1 MIGPIIALL
10 LGGTAAPAAYVGFEP
25 LKDAGK
31 GGSFCTA
38 DASICVGTA
47 ESDVIVTRDGKEI
60 ARWTPDTEGGDL
72 TFAPMPALL
81 RLRDGRLLVG
91 ALGTRQTSYSGGG
104 GSATEQVLA
113 LVEPGKAIK
122 PVLSVPDSGNLMIRA
137 CFDEKD
143 FKHRAGACHDEYRFD
158 GALAVAASVADGV
171 PTLRFS
177 MAASHYPRGVSR
189 DADSL
194 ALPPLRKADLIWQD
208 DPHCTY
214 RRVFRFDAASDR
226 YVPDAALPD
235 CSDYTVP

>member
-1 MIGPIIALL
+1 MIGPIIAFL
-10 LGGTAAPAAYVGFEP
+10 LGGTAPSAAYLGFEP

-31 GGSFCTA
+31 GGSLCTA
-38 DASICVGTA
+38 DSSICVDIA
-47 ESDVIVTRDGKEI
+47 ESDVIVTRDGEEI
-60 ARWTPDTEGGDL
+60 VRWTPDTEGGDL
-72 TFAPMPALL
+72 AFAPMPALF

-104 GSATEQVLA
+104 GSATELVLA
-113 LVEPGKAIK
+113 LVEPGKAVK

-158 GALAVAASVADGV
+158 GALAVAASAADG
-171 PTLRFS
+171 PPALNFS

-189 DADSL
+189 EGDSL

-208 DPHCTY
+208 DPRCTY
-214 RRVFRFDAASDR
+214 RRLFRFDAASDR